1 MPLQQTVEE
10 TAVFGRALDEVFIR
24 CANDAA
30 CNAAYPQLADQ
41 FRAAVE
47 RLNAQ
52 PVMLRVQVQRNGA
65 LMDFPMD
72 GQLFANILFLQLYSP
87 ANIPFVPFMIKQVE
101 AGNGQVMTIPAAQTL
116 RLLSAGADTGDRFSV
131 TCQDIVPFAPA
142 EDGTQSAQAYPH
154 LSGIQI
160 MTSWSIR
167 PVCESWGVPAA
178 SSDFSQPVNS
188 DIPTLL
194 LHGQYDPRLTTDYAF
209 QVAQTLPNSY
219 AYIVPGVSHQ
229 ATFSSCAQSIAV
241 AFIGSPTQ
249 EPATGCLAEVTAPQF
264 VLPGDLHATPAM
276 MNLVNATMEPLN
288 PLMLG
293 LVVICLLVFIAALIG
308 AVRGKAQTR
317 TIRWLS
323 ALVALL
329 GLVALLT
336 LIAII
341 LATLTSGALI
351 GFGIP
356 GSVALIRFLPLVAG
370 AFAVA
375 LAVMTVLQ
383 WLSRIPGSTRS
394 VVFTSGVAI
403 AGLFVSAWL
412 LTLGFLP

>member
-1 MPLQQTVEE
+1 
-10 TAVFGRALDEVFIR
+10 
-24 CANDAA
+24 
-30 CNAAYPQLADQ
+30 
-41 FRAAVE
+41 
-47 RLNAQ
+47 
-52 PVMLRVQVQRNGA
+52 
-65 LMDFPMD
+65 
-72 GQLFANILFLQLYSP
+72 
-87 ANIPFVPFMIKQVE
+87 MIKQVE
-101 AGNGQVMTIPAAQTL
+101 TGNGQVMTIPAAQTL

-131 TCQDIVPFAPA
+131 TCQDIAPFAPV
-142 EDGTQSAQAYPH
+142 EDGTQTTQQYPH
-154 LSGIQI
+154 LSGVQI

-178 SSDFSQPVNS
+178 NSDFSRPLTS

-219 AYIVPGVSHQ
+219 TYVVPGVSHQ
-229 ATFSSCAQSIAV
+229 ATFSSCAQSIAL

-249 EPATGCLAEVTAPQF
+249 EPTTACLAEVAAPQF

-293 LVVICLLVFIAALIG
+293 LVVICLLVFVAALIG
-308 AVRGKAQTR
+308 AVRGKTQAR

-329 GLVALLT
+329 SLATLLT

-341 LATLTSGALI
+341 LATLTNGTLI

-370 AFAVA
+370 AFSAA
-375 LAVMTVLQ
+375 LAVMTVLL
-383 WLSRIPGSTRS
+383 WLRRTPGSIRGAIFTS
-394 VVFTSGVAI
+394 VVAF

>member
-1 MPLQQTVEE
+1 MMRLYPDAIRSVTLEAVMPLQQTVEE
-10 TAVFGRALDEVFIR
+10 TAVFGRALDEVFIS

-52 PVMLRVQVQRNGA
+52 PVILRVQVQRNGA
-65 LMDFPMD
+65 LMDVPMD

-87 ANIPFVPFMIKQVE
+87 ANVPFVPFMIKEVG

-116 RLLSAGADTGDRFSV
+116 RLLSAGADTGDRLSV

-142 EDGTQSAQAYPH
+142 EDGSQSAQQYPH

-194 LHGQYDPRLTTDYAF
+194 LHGQYDPRLTTDYAP
-209 QVAQTLPNSY
+209 QVAQT
-219 AYIVPGVSHQ
+219 
-229 ATFSSCAQSIAV
+229 IAV
-241 AFIGSPTQ
+241 AFISSPTQ
-249 EPATGCLAEVTAPQF
+249 EPSTGCLAEVAAPQF
-264 VLPGDLHATPAM
+264 VLPGDIHATPAM
-276 MNLVNATMEPLN
+276 LNLVNATLEPLN
-288 PLMLG
+288 PLLLA
-293 LVVICLLVFIAALIG
+293 LVVICILVFVVALIG
-308 AVRGKAQTR
+308 AGRGKTQTR

-323 ALVALL
+323 AVVALL
-329 GLVALLT
+329 SLVTLIT

-341 LATLTSGALI
+341 LATLTNGALI

-356 GSVALIRFLPLVAG
+356 GTVALIRFLPLVAG

-375 LAVMTVLQ
+375 LSVMVVLL
-383 WLSRIPGSTRS
+383 WLRRIPGSTRGTLFS
-394 VVFTSGVAI
+394 SAIAI
-403 AGLFVSAWL
+403 AGLFVSGWL